1 MMDTFQVSDAQIL
14 DQLAEVTATTEDG
27 DHLVQTD
34 YSIFILSS
42 EGSRTAQQASAWAH
56 EGEWSDKTYSTCI
69 QPDCLRHITGD
80 AAKAQAVKDAELEQ
94 MVHSTSTTLA
104 DLFRAA
110 KKKGLL
116 APRQEY

>member
-1 MMDTFQVSDAQIL
+1 MMDTFQITDDQIAS
-14 DQLAEVTATTEDG
+14 QLAEACATTEDG
-27 DHLVQTD
+27 DHVVQMD

-42 EGSRTAQQASAWAH
+42 EGARTAQQASAYLH
-56 EGEWSDKTYSTCI
+56 EGEWSDQTYSTCV
-69 QPDCLRHITGD
+69 QPDCLRHITGS
-80 AAKAQAVKDAELEQ
+80 AAKAQAIKDAELEQ
-94 MVHSTSTTLA
+94 MVHHTSTTLA

>member
-1 MMDTFQVSDAQIL
+1 MNETFQVTDDQIIS
-14 DQLAEVTATTEDG
+14 QLAEVVATTEDG
-27 DHLVQTD
+27 EHVVQMD

-42 EGSRTAQQASAWAH
+42 EGSRTVQQASAWVQ
-56 EGEWSDKTYSTCI
+56 EGEWSDQTYSTCA
-69 QPDCLRHITGD
+69 QPDCLLHITGSEEKAL
-80 AAKAQAVKDAELEQ
+80 AAKDEELTQ

>member
-1 MMDTFQVSDAQIL
+1 MMDIFQITDDQIAS
-14 DQLAEVTATTEDG
+14 QLAEVTATTEDG

-42 EGSRTAQQASAWAH
+42 EGSRSAQQASAYLV

-80 AAKAQAVKDAELEQ
+80 EAKAQAVKDAELEQ